1 MSDRA
6 QLEFSPV
13 ALMPVS
19 DALAAVLA
27 GAEPLPDEII
37 PLDAAFHRV
46 LARDVAALRTQP
58 PQAMSAM
65 DGYAVRAADA
75 GKVDAALT
83 VIGEVAAGRPF
94 PGSVGPGQ
102 AVRIFTGGV
111 VPAGADAVVIQEDT
125 IAEGPLVTIREA
137 AISGRHIRPA
147 GVDFREGDVLLR
159 RGVRLSDRDLA
170 LAAGMNH
177 PQLPVHRRPRVAI
190 LATGDELVMPGS
202 RPAPGQIVYSNGFAL
217 HALARQEGAETIDLG
232 IAADTLDATTAGIR
246 RARELGV
253 DILVTTGGA
262 SVGDHDLVQQ
272 ALKDEG
278 VAMTFW
284 KIAMRPGK
292 PLMFGET
299 GGTRLLGLPGNPV
312 SALVCGL
319 LFLTEAIAGLLGTGQ
334 NPLPMGEARLGADL
348 PENDRRE
355 DYLRAT
361 LTRDEA
367 GRLVAT
373 AFARQDSSML
383 STLADADCFIVRPPG
398 APAAA
403 AGVPVPILDL
413 GGGAF

>member
-1 MSDRA
+1 MSPSDLLPVPEAKARIRA
-6 QLEFSPV
+6 AFDPVPLEWV
-13 ALMPVS
+13 GLTE
-19 DALAAVLA
+19 A
-27 GAEPLPDEII
+27 GGRILAEPL
-37 PLDAAFHRV
+37 AAR
-46 LARDVAALRTQP
+46 RTQP
-58 PQAMSAM
+58 PVPMSAM
-65 DGYAVRAADA
+65 DGYAARHQDA
-75 GKVDAALT
+75 TAGATLDLVGA
-83 VIGEVAAGRPF
+83 VAAG
-94 PGSVGPGQ
+94 GIYEGTVGPGET
-102 AVRIFTGGV
+102 VRIFTGAAL
-111 VPAGADAVVIQEDT
+111 PDGADTVVIQENVSAAGSRIT
-125 IAEGPLVTIREA
+125 INEA
-137 AISGRHIRPA
+137 SRAIGANVRKA
-147 GVDFREGDVLLR
+147 GIDFREGDTKLQA
-159 RGVRLSDRDLA
+159 GTRLGARHVA
-170 LAAGMNH
+170 LAAAMGH
-177 PQLPVHRRPRVAI
+177 AFLPVRRRPRIAL
-190 LATGDELVMPGS
+190 LATGDELRRPGDALG
-202 RPAPGQIVYSNGFAL
+202 PTQIVASNAYGLAAL
-217 HALARQEGAETIDLG
+217 VRACGAEPVDLG
-232 IAADTLDATTAGIR
+232 IARDDRAVLARAAAG
-246 RARELGV
+246 AVHCDL
-253 DILVTTGGA
+253 LVTIGGA
-262 SVGDHDLVQQ
+262 SVGEHDLIREVLGQGG
-272 ALKDEG
+272 AGLD
-278 VAMTFW
+278 FW